1 MSKLVLITGI
11 SRGLGRA
18 MAEEFIHAGCTV
30 FGCARN
36 LDAIAHF
43 RQSYGNPHD
52 FETLDVTNEAQVKS
66 WRDRLLSHYD
76 PPELLLNNAGLI
88 NEPAPVW
95 EVPSA
100 EFNRIIDVNI
110 KGVANLIRQF
120 VPPMIERK
128 RGIIVNFSSGWGRST
143 SPGVAPYCATKWA
156 IEGLTRSLAQ
166 ELPSNMAAIPLN
178 PGVINTD
185 MLATCFGGAAE
196 GYPSAQDWAKKAVPF
211 LLKLQPK
218 DNGTPLTVPI

>member
-1 MSKLVLITGI
+1 MSKLILITGI

-18 MAEEFIHAGCTV
+18 MAEEFIRAGCTV

-36 LDAIAHF
+36 TEAIAHF

-196 GYPSAQDWAKKAVPF
+196 SYPSAQDWAKKAVPF